1 MTVQESHD
9 LATATRFLIRE
20 KLDWVADVIVHIE
33 PFTGGRQNDE
43 Q

>member
-1 MTVQESHD
+1 MTVQDSHE

-33 PFTGGRQNDE
+33 PFPGGLRNQ
-43 Q
+43 

>member
-9 LATATRFLIRE
+9 LATTTRFLIRE

-33 PFTGGRQNDE
+33 PFIGGLQSDE
-43 Q
+43 K